1 MSEEAV
7 TVTKK
12 GQVTIP
18 ARFRKQFNIKE
29 GTRLLITQGENA
41 IIVRPL
47 LDIDDLSGIF
57 SGKIALDEIRNEL
70 DQMRKQDRY

>member
-18 ARFRKQFNIKE
+18 ARFRKQFKIKE
-29 GTRLLITQGENA
+29 GTRLLITQGENVM
-41 IIVRPL
+41 IVRPL
-47 LDIDDLSGIF
+47 PDIDDLLGMF
-57 SGKIALDEIRNEL
+57 SGKAKIDEIRIEL
-70 DQMRKQDRY
+70 DEMRKQDRY

>member
-1 MSEEAV
+1 MRMLTMSEEAV

-29 GTRLLITQGENA
+29 GTRLLITQGDSVR
-41 IIVRPL
+41 IVRPL
-47 LDIDDLSGIF
+47 RDIDDLLGIY
-57 SGKIALDEIRNEL
+57 SGKG
-70 DQMRKQDRY
+70 

>member
-1 MSEEAV
+1 MSDEAV

-29 GTRLLITQGENA
+29 GTRLLITQGDSV

-47 LDIDDLSGIF
+47 RDIDDLSGIY
-57 SGKIALDEIRNEL
+57 SGKASLSEMRAEL
-70 DQMRKQDRY
+70 DLMRKQDRY